1 MSTCSICL
9 SDVRRTRQNSR
20 LRCGH
25 LFHPSCLD
33 DWKAK
38 GKNTCPLCRKVFDV
52 SNYKIVITIQNNFT
66 EQSNTLH
73 ASTASMFSIMDA
85 LDITFDVEE
94 SLDVQRL
101 LHDFGLDPADF
112 DTSIFHTEGP
122 TI

>member
-9 SDVRRTRQNSR
+9 NDVRRTRQNSN

-25 LFHPSCLD
+25 LFHSTCLN

-52 SNYKIVITIQNNFT
+52 SNYKIVITIQNNYSG
-66 EQSNTLH
+66 QSNVLE
-73 ASTASMFSIMDA
+73 ANMQSMFSIMDA
-85 LDITFDVEE
+85 LDITFDVEDTI
-94 SLDVQRL
+94 DVQRL
-101 LHDFGLDPADF
+101 LEDFGVNPADF
-112 DTSIFHTEGP
+112 DTSVFNTEGP